1 MTVDYKHLII
11 GQLEFYWDF
20 YFFPKLDGMTDE
32 EYLWKPVP
40 GCWSLR
46 PDANGLF
53 QIEFSRPE
61 PDPAPVTTIAWRM
74 MHVAS
79 NIHTRAS
86 TFFGDGS
93 VPEDA
98 SMFDP
103 RHFPASFP
111 GTAQAGIEF
120 LEMNYRWWVDGLKS
134 LDEAG
139 FERPL
144 GVKGSLEFADDPM
157 AALAIHINRESMH
170 HGGEILLLRDLYRTR
185 GA

>member
-1 MTVDYKHLII
+1 MTVDYKDLII
-11 GQLEFYWDF
+11 GQLEFYWDV
-20 YFFPKLDGMTDE
+20 YFFPQLDGMTDE
-32 EYLWKPVP
+32 EYLWEPVP

-46 PDANGLF
+46 PDANGLL
-53 QIEFSRPE
+53 QIERPE
-61 PDPAPVTTIAWRM
+61 WDPKPSPVTTIAWRL
-74 MHVAS
+74 MHIAS
-79 NIHTRAS
+79 NMHMRAS

-93 VPEDA
+93 VPEDV

-120 LEMNYRWWVDGLKS
+120 LQNQYQWWMDGLRS
-134 LDEAG
+134 LDDAG
-139 FERPL
+139 FARPL
-144 GVKGSLEFADDPM
+144 GPKGDQQYARDPM
-157 AALAIHINRESMH
+157 AALAIHVNREAMH